1 MKLQIAVASHK
12 PFPLPE
18 DPLYLPVQA
27 GRAIHAPLDFTG
39 DDTGDNISSR
49 NESFCELTVLYWA
62 WKNLDA
68 DCIGLCHYR
77 RYFAGK
83 AFGKKQD
90 RILTSRQA
98 SKLMATCQVI
108 LPKPRNYFIETNYSQ
123 YAHAHHGADLDA
135 ARSVIATHH
144 PEYLT
149 AFDAVMRRS
158 WGHRFNMCIMRREVL
173 DHYCSWLFD
182 ILFRLEARIDISGYS
197 SYDRRVFGFLAER
210 LLDVWL
216 ETEKPACRHL
226 GVIHTE
232 GQNWPRKILSFFW
245 RKMKNIGKN

>member
-1 MKLQIAVASHK
+1 MKLTIAVAAHK
-12 PFPLPE
+12 PFPLPK

-27 GRAIHAPLDFTG
+27 GRAIHEPLNFTG
-39 DDTGDNISSR
+39 DNTGENISCR

-68 DCIGLCHYR
+68 DCVGLCHYR

-83 AFGKKQD
+83 VFGKKQD
-90 RILTSRQA
+90 RILTSEQA
-98 SKLMATCQVI
+98 ANVLKDCEVV

-123 YAHAHHGADLDA
+123 YAHAHHSSDLDA
-135 ARSVIATHH
+135 ARTVIAAYH
-144 PEYLT
+144 PDYLD
-149 AFDAVMRRS
+149 AFDRVMQRS

-173 DHYCSWLFD
+173 DRYCSWLFD
-182 ILFRLEARIDISGYS
+182 ILFRLESQIDITGYS

-216 ETEKPACRHL
+216 ETEKPICRHL
-226 GVIHTE
+226 NVVHTE
-232 GQNWPRKILSFFW
+232 GQNWPRKILSFLW
-245 RKMKNIGKN
+245 RKIKNMGKN

>member
-1 MKLQIAVASHK
+1 MKAQIAVAAHK

-18 DPLYLPVQA
+18 DSLYLPVQA
-27 GRAIHAPLDFTG
+27 GRAIHEPLNFTG

-83 AFGKKQD
+83 AFGRKPD
-90 RILTSRQA
+90 RILTYEQA
-98 SKLMATCQVI
+98 AKIMETCEVV

-123 YAHAHHGADLDA
+123 YAHAHHSADLDA
-135 ARSVIATHH
+135 ARTVIAAHH
-144 PEYLT
+144 PEYLA
-149 AFDAVMRRS
+149 AFDAVMGRS

-173 DHYCSWLFD
+173 DRYCSWLFD
-182 ILFRLEARIDISGYS
+182 ILFRLEAQIDISGYS
-197 SYDRRVFGFLAER
+197 SYDRRVFGFLSER

-216 ETEKPACRHL
+216 EAEKPVCRHL
-226 GVIHTE
+226 NVIHTE
-232 GQNWPRKILSFFW
+232 GQNWPRKIFSFLW
-245 RKMKNIGKN
+245 RNMKNIGKN